1 MALMTM
7 MNIATPQFMALI
19 LFAVYIAVGNT
30 LTLAKTF
37 TVIALIQQLRISIK
51 IIPFAVMLA
60 IGSHV
65 GCKRLDNLFE
75 STEMNTL
82 QLNNEARVIEDEERI
97 VEEDENVV
105 ISMKHASFKWTDKIN
120 AKSDLDKGS
129 NDDFMLKDLSF
140 KV

>member
-19 LFAVYIAVGNT
+19 LFAVYIGVGNE

-37 TVIALIQQLRISIK
+37 TVISLIQQLRIAIK

-75 STEMNTL
+75 STEKDTL
-82 QLNNEARVIEDEERI
+82 QLKNEAFI
-97 VEEDENVV
+97 NN
-105 ISMKHASFKWTDKIN
+105 KDKKNEQQI
-120 AKSDLDKGS
+120 
-129 NDDFMLKDLSF
+129 
-140 KV
+140 